1 MRPPKTH
8 VADKRQLLKGLALG
22 AVSTMGLSWLGLGKA
37 ENAPTP
43 SRREIDVIAQRFRFT
58 PSDIRL
64 RAGEPV
70 VLAVRSLDFVHGL
83 SIPDL
88 GLRTDLMPGKVT
100 RIDIPALPAGTVDFL
115 CDNFCGDGHEE
126 MHGRLV
132 IEA

>member
-1 MRPPKTH
+1 MKLSQAHDTG
-8 VADKRQLLKGLALG
+8 KRQLLKGLALG
-22 AVSTMGLSWLGLGKA
+22 AVSTIGLGWLGLGKA
-37 ENAPTP
+37 ESASPP
-43 SRREIDVIAQRFRFT
+43 PRREVDVTAQRFRFT

-88 GLRTDLMPGKVT
+88 GLRMDLVPGKVT

-115 CDNFCGDGHEE
+115 CDNFCGDGHED

-132 IEA
+132 VEA